1 MKKVVNVGDKLNLW
15 VAGKSKDADKEDNE
29 EGGNVGD
36 KANLGVVSKGKDE
49 EDEDNED
56 GGNVDH

>member
-1 MKKVVNVGDKLNLW
+1 MKKVVNVGDKANLL
-15 VAGKSKDADKEDNE
+15 VTGKGKDADNEDNE

-36 KANLGVVSKGKDE
+36 KANLVVVSKGTE
-49 EDEDNED
+49 EDDEDNED